1 MPIFQV
7 KHFSQTRIP
16 PQHLLKFLPQILP
29 IFFILQMLYLNCK
42 LTLTDL
48 LGSSTI
54 TLLLQMSAM
63 PYSLGIGSFY
73 PMYSNVFIVAGIK
86 YFRLNKAKVKQNQ
99 EGSGSLFGMLS
110 SVNHNKAV
118 VYSLKPGY
126 RF

>member
-1 MPIFQV
+1 
-7 KHFSQTRIP
+7 
-16 PQHLLKFLPQILP
+16 
-29 IFFILQMLYLNCK
+29 MLHLNCK

-63 PYSLGIGSFY
+63 PYSLDIGSFY

>member
-1 MPIFQV
+1 
-7 KHFSQTRIP
+7 
-16 PQHLLKFLPQILP
+16 
-29 IFFILQMLYLNCK
+29 MLHLNCK
-42 LTLTDL
+42 LTLTGL

-54 TLLLQMSAM
+54 KLLPQMSAM
-63 PYSLGIGSFY
+63 LYSLGIGSFY

-99 EGSGSLFGMLS
+99 EDSGSLFGMLS

-118 VYSLKPGY
+118 AYGLKLRY

>member
-1 MPIFQV
+1 
-7 KHFSQTRIP
+7 
-16 PQHLLKFLPQILP
+16 
-29 IFFILQMLYLNCK
+29 MLHLNCK
-42 LTLTDL
+42 LTLTGL

-54 TLLLQMSAM
+54 KLLLQMLAM
-63 PYSLGIGSFY
+63 LYSLGSGSFY

>member
-1 MPIFQV
+1 
-7 KHFSQTRIP
+7 
-16 PQHLLKFLPQILP
+16 
-29 IFFILQMLYLNCK
+29 
-42 LTLTDL
+42 
-48 LGSSTI
+48 
-54 TLLLQMSAM
+54 MSAM
-63 PYSLGIGSFY
+63 PYSLDIGSFY
-73 PMYSNVFIVAGIK
+73 PMYSNVFIVASIK